1 MHINLAMHRI
11 SCAFMNICQVKV
23 PKTGSDCHSRNV
35 WCLNRQTHTAH
46 NARCASTNHSH
57 ARECVHLFYAKKRSR
72 NYWIHYSH
80 AILNSEFQKKRE
92 KSYAKRAVELTNHH
106 FMDSILHCWLSEN
119 LFTLI
124 DGCLFLVVLMENF
137 MNLILHQFTLT

>member
-1 MHINLAMHRI
+1 MHII

-35 WCLNRQTHTAH
+35 WRLNTQTHTAH

-80 AILNSEFQKKRE
+80 AILNSEFQIPKKN
-92 KSYAKRAVELTNHH
+92 AKKVMQKGQLSWQTITLWIQ
-106 FMDSILHCWLSEN
+106 FSIVDLAKIYSL
-119 LFTLI
+119 LLMV
-124 DGCLFLVVLMENF
+124 GLFLVVLMENF